1 MRKVFCSLLALC
13 FLLPAA
19 GAVDDTSPIEER
31 CEMSSWARETVI
43 RASELGLARRPVFGD
58 LREPIQR
65 GEFGEDASALTALA
79 YRADL
84 DCYLRVKD
92 FRDAKAGRE
101 TGPVAQE
108 LGILQGK
115 ENGNL
120 DLTGLLTRQEAAV
133 MLARAYRTY
142 AAVPDGPMA
151 PLSYEDQAEIA
162 DWAQQD
168 VQFMTHLGI
177 MAGVEGQRFDP
188 QGPYTAE
195 QCFVTLCRLYE
206 KTCQSQPPVLDNPL
220 AMTVQ
225 EAAIGTIWSPGDHLF
240 TYQEQGELFA
250 MAYARYGGT
259 MAGQKCYI
267 TVVEADGSHK
277 TYPSILVARSN
288 PYYGERFADIDA
300 LAISPDGTSVTYQST
315 LENDVYHTDANG
327 EPEQLLWEKGRY
339 TVTIDRASG
348 EQSYTRE
355 ALG

>member
-1 MRKVFCSLLALC
+1 
-13 FLLPAA
+13 
-19 GAVDDTSPIEER
+19 
-31 CEMSSWARETVI
+31 
-43 RASELGLARRPVFGD
+43 
-58 LREPIQR
+58 
-65 GEFGEDASALTALA
+65 
-79 YRADL
+79 
-84 DCYLRVKD
+84 
-92 FRDAKAGRE
+92 
-101 TGPVAQE
+101 
-108 LGILQGK
+108 
-115 ENGNL
+115 
-120 DLTGLLTRQEAAV
+120 
-133 MLARAYRTY
+133 
-142 AAVPDGPMA
+142 
-151 PLSYEDQAEIA
+151 
-162 DWAQQD
+162 
-168 VQFMTHLGI
+168 
-177 MAGVEGQRFDP
+177 
-188 QGPYTAE
+188 
-195 QCFVTLCRLYE
+195 
-206 KTCQSQPPVLDNPL
+206 
-220 AMTVQ
+220 MTVQ